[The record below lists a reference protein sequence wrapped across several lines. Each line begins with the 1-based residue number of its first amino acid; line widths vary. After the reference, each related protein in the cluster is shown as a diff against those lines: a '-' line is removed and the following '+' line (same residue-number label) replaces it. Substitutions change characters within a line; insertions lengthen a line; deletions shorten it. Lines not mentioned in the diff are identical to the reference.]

1 MYLSVNDTELYFDV
15 EGAQLR
21 VENNRLCTRPTIV
34 VLHGGPG
41 FDQAYLRPDLG
52 GLADLA
58 QLLFVDLRGQGRSRP
73 VAVATC
79 TLERM
84 ADDVVTLC
92 AKLGLER
99 PTLLGHSAGGF
110 VALHAALRRP
120 DAIGGLVLC
129 NTTATLAGE
138 PDPDAPT
145 LLHRAGPEA
154 AAVAARL
161 FGGDMSAETTAAF
174 ERLVAPHY
182 AAPGHEDV
190 PARLFPLSPLNAEIA
205 RHFFAELAPAYDLR
219 PRLRRDHGSHAGRV
233 RRARLGV
240 PAVGG
245 TGARGRP
252 AARDAVRPSRRRAL
266 HLRRAARA
274 LPCRARRIADQSLSC
289 GVKDQAGGR
298 GRNGTCSSRPLPTT
312 SAVPAGISCQSPGSG
327 ASGSETTTRESAA
340 KWANRSFSG

>member
-52 GLADLA
+52 GLTDLA

-84 ADDVVTLC
+84 AADVVTLC

-129 NTTATLAGE
+129 NTTATLAGD
-138 PDPDAPT
+138 PDPDAPA

-205 RHFFAELAPAYDLR
+205 RHFFAELAQTYDLW
-219 PRLRRDHGSHAGRV
+219 PRLGKITVPTLVVAGEHDWVCPPSAARTLAAGLPRATLCV
-233 RRARLGV
+233 LPDAGHFTFAEQPGRFRAALAELLTRAR
-240 PAVGG
+240 PA
-245 TGARGRP
+245 
-252 AARDAVRPSRRRAL
+252 
-266 HLRRAARA
+266 
-274 LPCRARRIADQSLSC
+274 
-289 GVKDQAGGR
+289 
-298 GRNGTCSSRPLPTT
+298 
-312 SAVPAGISCQSPGSG
+312 
-327 ASGSETTTRESAA
+327 E
-340 KWANRSFSG
+340 